1 MKKVLSCVIVL
12 VMIFS
17 MNGAA
22 YAADRDDAIPM
33 TMEEITDIY
42 GEDVEVEFLDDY
54 DLNIAGE
61 AKATASKAIVVIPG
75 VGGSVLRNSNGD
87 ACWIWLNRVSQ
98 IACNENGQSINT
110 ITAGTGDYGV
120 IGLYKTLCTKL
131 EDNFGDE
138 YDVIFFPYDWRLSNA
153 SSAAKLAIAVNNSY
167 DELILVAHSMGGLV
181 ASKYCANSATN
192 RNKVD
197 KLITLGT
204 PYTGTPELIYV
215 AETGDFNVFASIA
228 AIGQGVVKDLVSNFH
243 CTYQLA
249 PTTRY
254 GNNYGSYIKKGSTSY
269 SGNAARTFYSTRP
282 WAMMSSGST
291 KPMYSAATTF
301 HSSLIISGTHI
312 ANGGLVDTYKIVG
325 KNYDTKSIIK
335 YDANGNYD
343 DFEVTNAGDGTVPRY
358 SASNTESVTAANQ
371 IYEVTSKHLDLIKNQ
386 DALNYVVDIINGTV
400 SRSYAVSSEINEKGW
415 LLGEDNK
422 RIYISVGSDD
432 FVNIYDGAGKL
443 LSLDGDDVY
452 NSDGEL
458 VGLVGI
464 VGQGDLKYCL
474 RNDSYRVETESD
486 LNVSRILVE
495 YQDNGYYEYSV
506 AYEDIPVN
514 AIELNISDYSEFAVT
529 CEVKTENGIELQ
541 SDAET
546 MVIEPTHI
554 MDGNELAERNAY

>member
-1 MKKVLSCVIVL
+1 MRKVLSCVLVV

-17 MNGAA
+17 MNGVA
-22 YAADRDDAIPM
+22 YATDRDDVVPM

-42 GEDVEVEFLDDY
+42 GEDVGIEYLDDY

-61 AKATASKAIVVIPG
+61 TKATTSKAIVVIPG
-75 VGGSVLRNSNGD
+75 VGGSVLRNSKGE

-98 IACNENGQSINT
+98 IACDENGQSINT

-120 IGLYKTLCTKL
+120 IGLYKTLCTEL

-204 PYTGTPELIYV
+204 PFTGTPELIYV

-228 AIGQGVVKDLVSNFH
+228 AIGQGVIKDLVSNFH

-254 GNNYGSYIKKGSTSY
+254 GNNYGSYIKKGNTSY
-269 SGNAARTFYSTRP
+269 SGSAARTFYSTRP
-282 WAMMSSGST
+282 WAMSDGST

-301 HSSLIISGTHI
+301 HNSLIVSGTHI
-312 ANGGLVDTYKIVG
+312 ANSNLVDTYKIVG
-325 KNYDTKSIIK
+325 KNYDTKSKII
-335 YDANGNYD
+335 YDSNGNYD

-371 IYEVTSKHLDLIKNQ
+371 IYEVASKHLDLIKNQ
-386 DALNYVVDIINGTV
+386 DTLDYIVDIINGTV
-400 SRSYAVSSEINEKGW
+400 SRSSAVAAEINEKGW

-422 RIYISVGSDD
+422 RIYITVGSND
-432 FVNIYDGAGKL
+432 FVSIYDGEGKL

-452 NSDGEL
+452 NSDGEI

-464 VGQGDLKYCL
+464 VGNGDLKYCL
-474 RNDSYRVETESD
+474 HNDSYRVETENG

-495 YQDNGYYEYSV
+495 YQDNGYYEHSV
-506 AYEDIPVN
+506 AYENIPV
-514 AIELNISDYSEFAVT
+514 
-529 CEVKTENGIELQ
+529 NGIELNVSDYGDFEVTCEIKPENNIAGQ
-541 SDAET
+541 SDAEF

-554 MDGNELAERNAY
+554 MNENELAERNAY